1 MRHSAIDG
9 SRGRGIRQNG
19 VMRDA
24 HPGRSI
30 AISLGAA
37 AVFAG
42 GLHFYIRHS
51 IDEAKAKANAETS
64 AATQQAEGRVSLLD
78 TASAVAGPFVAHVGA
93 GRFEQAHALLAAPY
107 RRAASVEA
115 FARSC
120 RASPILARARS
131 VTLRQLRQQASSGG
145 GGGSSFEA
153 NGVLDSEEGT
163 VPVSFVFL
171 QEGGSLRV
179 LVVAIG
185 GVPVLQG
192 VAPR

>member
-1 MRHSAIDG
+1 
-9 SRGRGIRQNG
+9 
-19 VMRDA
+19 MRDA
-24 HPGRSI
+24 HPGRTI
-30 AISLGAA
+30 AISFTAA
-37 AVFAG
+37 AVFAV
-42 GLHFYIRHS
+42 GLYLYIQHS
-51 IDEAKAKANAETS
+51 IEEATAESKARTS
-64 AATQQAEGRVSLLD
+64 AATQQAEARVSLLD
-78 TASAVAGPFVAHVGA
+78 TAGAVAGPFIAHVGA

-115 FARSC
+115 FAKSC

-131 VTLRQLRQQASSGG
+131 VTLRQLRQQAASGG
-145 GGGSSFEA
+145 GGASFEA

-171 QEGGSLRV
+171 PEGGNLRV